1 MRGMRGEPIVTAKI
15 IILSE
20 YRNKRQRIVIPML
33 DPFYPW
39 RVWLAMLGIDS
50 GY

>member
-1 MRGMRGEPIVTAKI
+1 MRWERIVTAKI

-20 YRNKRQRIVIPML
+20 YRNKRQRIVIPMF

-39 RVWLAMLGIDS
+39 RVWLAMFGIDT